1 VGGGGGGGGGGVQM
15 AGALYISVTSDL
27 GGSGRVELLAAR
39 LLNLEN
45 FNDTNF

>member
-1 VGGGGGGGGGGVQM
+1 M

-27 GGSGRVELLAAR
+27 GGGGRVELLAPR